1 MKARLLWISGALAV
15 ALAVVAWLT
24 LRPSASPDAASSAAA
39 HSPELAD
46 PLVVDPQP
54 AAPAPLAPS
63 TATEAAS
70 LAAPAPSDPAATIGK
85 AIAPATANDPAAD
98 ERTVL
103 GMYQNMTDAVDAYG
117 KDACPALGQ
126 AFGTFVSDALP
137 AIGRLVR
144 ASKANGQDFNTT
156 FAATH
161 AAQLVTTQAKLKEAV
176 ARCGTDPGMITAL
189 QTLARQR

>member
-15 ALAVVAWLT
+15 ALAMVAWLT
-24 LRPSASPDAASSAAA
+24 LRPSASADAAASSAA
-39 HSPELAD
+39 HSEELAD

-54 AAPAPLAPS
+54 SAPAPLAPS
-63 TATEAAS
+63 TVATEAPS
-70 LAAPAPSDPAATIGK
+70 LAAPSDPAATIGK
-85 AIAPATANDPAAD
+85 AIAPAMANDPAAD

-137 AIGRLVR
+137 ALGRLVR

-161 AAQLVTTQAKLKEAV
+161 AAQLASTQAKLKEAV
-176 ARCGTDPGMITAL
+176 ARCGTDPGMIGAL

>member
-15 ALAVVAWLT
+15 AVAVVAWLT

-39 HSPELAD
+39 RSEPLAD

-54 AAPAPLAPS
+54 SAPAPLAQA
-63 TATEAAS
+63 TATAEAPPV
-70 LAAPAPSDPAATIGK
+70 AAANDPAVTIGK
-85 AIAPATANDPAAD
+85 AIAPAMANDPAAD
-98 ERTVL
+98 ERTIL

-137 AIGRLVR
+137 ALGRLVR
-144 ASKANGQDFNTT
+144 ASKANGQDFGAT
-156 FAATH
+156 FAAAH
-161 AAQLVTTQAKLKEAV
+161 GAQLVTTQAKLKEAV
-176 ARCGTDPGMITAL
+176 ARCGTDPAMIAAL

>member
-1 MKARLLWISGALAV
+1 MKARLLWISGAVAV
-15 ALAVVAWLT
+15 ALAVIAWLT
-24 LRPSASPDAASSAAA
+24 LRPSASPDSGASAAA
-39 HSPELAD
+39 HAELSD

-54 AAPAPLAPS
+54 SAPAAVAPAAAEAPS
-63 TATEAAS
+63 VPAAANDPATTIAKAV
-70 LAAPAPSDPAATIGK
+70 APAA
-85 AIAPATANDPAAD
+85 ANDPAAD

-137 AIGRLVR
+137 ALGRLVR

-176 ARCGTDPGMITAL
+176 ARCGTDPAMIGAL

>member
-39 HSPELAD
+39 HSEPLAD

-54 AAPAPLAPS
+54 SAPAPLA
-63 TATEAAS
+63 TATAEAPTVT
-70 LAAPAPSDPAATIGK
+70 AAATNDPAVTIGK
-85 AIAPATANDPAAD
+85 AIAPAMANDPAAD

-161 AAQLVTTQAKLKEAV
+161 AAQLASTQAKLKEAV
-176 ARCGTDPGMITAL
+176 ARCGTDPAMIAAL

>member
-1 MKARLLWISGALAV
+1 MKARLLWISGAIAV

-39 HSPELAD
+39 HAELAD

-54 AAPAPLAPS
+54 AAPAAVAPP
-63 TATEAAS
+63 TVTTETPAVAT
-70 LAAPAPSDPAATIGK
+70 APSDPAATIGK
-85 AIAPATANDPAAD
+85 ASPPATANDPAAD

-144 ASKANGQDFNTT
+144 ASNANGQDFNTT

-161 AAQLVTTQAKLKEAV
+161 AAQLSSTQAKLKEAV